1 VKLLY
6 INHNVVGTGTFLRA
20 IHLARAMVR
29 RGHEVTLLTTSRDRR
44 LVFAQREEDGVRLV
58 ESPDLWWGAARTG
71 WDPWN
76 ALRRWLH
83 VRSDTFDLV
92 HAFDGRPVVSVPAW
106 LLTWRSVPLVM
117 DWADWWGRGG
127 QLQQRSGRV
136 VRTFFGPV
144 ETWFEEV
151 LRPGAAAHTV
161 ISSALAGRA
170 AGLGA
175 DPLRVL
181 VLPNGCAPEAV
192 HCWER
197 AAARAV
203 LGAAAAEPL
212 VVHLG
217 TTTALD
223 MALLADAIRLLRERL
238 PAARLVLV
246 GRPAVLPPRDLLDA
260 GTARVTGR
268 VPDDVKDRW
277 LGAADVCVIAL
288 ADTIGNRG
296 RWPSRI
302 NDYLS
307 AGRATVM
314 TDVGDAAA
322 LVRREG
328 VGVVAAPNAPALAAA
343 LERALR
349 DRASADEAGARGR
362 QLARGALG
370 WSALAATVEGL
381 YLAALAGR
389 HAAGR

>member
-1 VKLLY
+1 
-6 INHNVVGTGTFLRA
+6 
-20 IHLARAMVR
+20 
-29 RGHEVTLLTTSRDRR
+29 
-44 LVFAQREEDGVRLV
+44 
-58 ESPDLWWGAARTG
+58 
-71 WDPWN
+71 
-76 ALRRWLH
+76 
-83 VRSDTFDLV
+83 
-92 HAFDGRPVVSVPAW
+92 
-106 LLTWRSVPLVM
+106 
-117 DWADWWGRGG
+117 
-127 QLQQRSGRV
+127 
-136 VRTFFGPV
+136 
-144 ETWFEEV
+144 
-151 LRPGAAAHTV
+151 V

-197 AAARAV
+197 AAARAA
-203 LGAAAAEPL
+203 LGVAAADPL

-238 PAARLVLV
+238 PAARLVMV
-246 GRPAVLPPRDLLDA
+246 GRPAVLPPRDLVDA
-260 GTARVTGR
+260 GTATVTGR

-277 LGAADVCVIAL
+277 LGAADVCVIAM

-314 TDVGDAAA
+314 TDVGDAAE

-343 LERALR
+343 LERALH

-362 QLARGALG
+362 QLALGALG
-370 WSALAATVEGL
+370 WPALAATVEGL

-389 HAAGR
+389 PAGTQPVADRPHAAGR